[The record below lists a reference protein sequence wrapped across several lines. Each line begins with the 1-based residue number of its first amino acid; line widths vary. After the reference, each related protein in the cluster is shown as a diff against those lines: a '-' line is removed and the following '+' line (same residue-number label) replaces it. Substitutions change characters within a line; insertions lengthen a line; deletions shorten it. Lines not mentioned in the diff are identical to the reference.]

1 MQKARMSNVTK
12 HNHIAPNVS
21 GAEGTVKAMLS
32 NQRTSYPANQL
43 KFQRSCSRHILKIQ
57 LLLDP
62 DSLNTWDATGM
73 FYLQEFV
80 GLLRG
85 PCVTAVSNGD
95 LWTSTIPQLAES
107 SDPLGSA
114 ATGIGALN
122 IWHRQAGR
130 KSLYHIFVPSLSA
143 ATEDV
148 HHFQTVAYYCRS
160 LRRHHQQMYLQGKVF
175 ISVPLLL
182 FEMLRGNRKAALDH
196 MNHGLALL
204 LTLLMDG
211 DTRRLVENFAPN
223 PRPVLG
229 AVADLFSHL
238 ATPPR
243 YSSGKSW
250 SRTSPDQ
257 PTLAKG

>member
-32 NQRTSYPANQL
+32 NQRSSYSANQL
-43 KFQRSCSRHILKIQ
+43 KFQGSCSRHILKIQ

-73 FYLQEFV
+73 FYLQEF
-80 GLLRG
+80 
-85 PCVTAVSNGD
+85 
-95 LWTSTIPQLAES
+95 TSTIPQNAES
-107 SDPLGSA
+107 SDPLQSA

-148 HHFQTVAYYCRS
+148 HYFQTVAYYCRS
-160 LRRHHQQMYLQGKVF
+160 LRRHHQQMCLQGKVF
-175 ISVPLLL
+175 LSVPLLL
-182 FEMLRGNRKAALDH
+182 FEMLRRNRKAALDH
-196 MNHGLALL
+196 VNHGLALL

-243 YSSGKSW
+243 YSSGKS
-250 SRTSPDQ
+250 
-257 PTLAKG
+257 